1 MAYAAAYR
9 TGALTRAQRQD
20 DAPLTRSQAVKLLLN
35 AEGLKAAAQ
44 LTGIY
49 TCSYTDKAAIPSED
63 LGYAALAQGI
73 GMVQGAWAGDR
84 TATRAEGAVMLHRL
98 LAW

>member
-9 TGALTRAQRQD
+9 TGALTRAERQD

-35 AEGLKAAAQ
+35 AEGLQAAAQ

-49 TCSYTDKAAIPSED
+49 TCSYTDKAAIPPED
-63 LGYAALAQGI
+63 LGQGI
-73 GMVQGAWAGDR
+73 GMVQGTWSGGR
-84 TATRAEGAVMLHRL
+84 TATRAEGAVMLHKL
-98 LAW
+98 LDW